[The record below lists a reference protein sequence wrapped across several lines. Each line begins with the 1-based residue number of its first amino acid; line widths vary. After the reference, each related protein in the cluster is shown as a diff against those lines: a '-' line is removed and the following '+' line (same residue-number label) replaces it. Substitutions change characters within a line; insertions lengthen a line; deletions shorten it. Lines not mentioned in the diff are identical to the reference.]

1 MKMKKLL
8 ALAMDACLTVA
19 TYSVGFAAN
28 SSTNNR
34 GSSSSSSSHPLSKES
49 ENYYASLNAQKTANG
64 TGVATVAAADN
75 ANVQVATATQTSN
88 GATVTIRTTAG
99 TAAAGVQT
107 APMLIVNNGTATVG
121 CYVDMTTGRPVATG
135 KTEIYM
141 SYNEAGVL
149 VYHYVD
155 ANGFFLTGVHVIN
168 GVTLNF
174 NAEGTPIA

>member
-8 ALAMDACLTVA
+8 ALAMVACLSLA
-19 TYSVGFAAN
+19 TYSVGIAN
-28 SSTNNR
+28 GSSTNDR
-34 GSSSSSSSHPLSKES
+34 RPLSKES
-49 ENYYASLNAQKTANG
+49 EQYYASLQGTTANG
-64 TGVATVAAADN
+64 TGVSTVAAADN
-75 ANVQVATATQTSN
+75 ASVQVATAKQTTN
-88 GATVTIRTTAG
+88 GVTATIRTTAG

-107 APMLIVNNGTATVG
+107 APLLIVNNGTATVG
-121 CYVDMTTGRPVATG
+121 CYVDMTTGRPIATG
-135 KTEIYM
+135 KVTIYA

-168 GVTLNF
+168 GMTLNF

>member
-8 ALAMDACLTVA
+8 ALAMVACLSAA
-19 TYSVGFAAN
+19 TCSVGFASG
-28 SSTNNR
+28 SSTNTR
-34 GSSSSSSSHPLSKES
+34 SDSKPLSAAS
-49 ENYYASLNAQKTANG
+49 EAYYASLEANKTANG

-107 APMLIVNNGTATVG
+107 APMLVINNGTATVG

-141 SYNEAGVL
+141 SYNEAGAL

-168 GVTLNF
+168 GITLNF

>member
-8 ALAMDACLTVA
+8 ALAMVACLSVA
-19 TYSVGFAAN
+19 TYSVGFASG
-28 SSTNNR
+28 SSTNTR
-34 GSSSSSSSHPLSKES
+34 SDSKPLSAAS
-49 ENYYASLNAQKTANG
+49 EAYYASLKAKKTANG
-64 TGVATVAAADN
+64 TGVATVTAADN
-75 ANVQVATATQTSN
+75 ANVQVATATQATN

-168 GVTLNF
+168 GMTMNF
-174 NAEGTPIA
+174 DAEGTPIA

>member
-8 ALAMDACLTVA
+8 ALAMVACLSLA
-19 TYSVGFAAN
+19 TYSVGIAN
-28 SSTNNR
+28 TSSTNDR
-34 GSSSSSSSHPLSKES
+34 RPLSKES
-49 ENYYASLNAQKTANG
+49 EQYYASLEAQKTANG

-75 ANVQVATATQTSN
+75 ASVQVTTANQTTN
-88 GATVTIRTTAG
+88 GMTATIRTTTG

-107 APMLIVNNGTATVG
+107 APLLVVSNGTATV
-121 CYVDMTTGRPVATG
+121 TG
-135 KTEIYM
+135 KITIYA

-168 GVTLNF
+168 GMTLNF

>member
-1 MKMKKLL
+1 MKMNKFV
-8 ALAMDACLTVA
+8 ALAMVACLTVA

-34 GSSSSSSSHPLSKES
+34 GSSSSSSHPLSKES
-49 ENYYASLNAQKTANG
+49 EAYYASLNAQKTANG

-75 ANVQVATATQTSN
+75 ANVQVATATQASN
-88 GATVTIRTTAG
+88 GATVTIRTTSG

>member
-8 ALAMDACLTVA
+8 ALAMVACLSLA
-19 TYSVGFAAN
+19 TYSVGIAN
-28 SSTNNR
+28 DSSTNDR
-34 GSSSSSSSHPLSKES
+34 RPLSKES
-49 ENYYASLNAQKTANG
+49 EQYYASLQGTTANG
-64 TGVATVAAADN
+64 TGVSTVAAADN
-75 ANVQVATATQTSN
+75 ASVQVATAKQTTN
-88 GATVTIRTTAG
+88 GVTATIRTTAG

-121 CYVDMTTGRPVATG
+121 CYVDMTTGRPIATG
-135 KTEIYM
+135 KVTIYS

-168 GVTLNF
+168 GMTLNF

>member
-8 ALAMDACLTVA
+8 ALAMVACLSLA
-19 TYSVGFAAN
+19 TYSVGIAN
-28 SSTNNR
+28 GSSTNDR
-34 GSSSSSSSHPLSKES
+34 RPLSKES
-49 ENYYASLNAQKTANG
+49 KQYYASLQGTTANG
-64 TGVATVAAADN
+64 TGVSTVAAADN
-75 ANVQVATATQTSN
+75 ASVQVATAKQTTN
-88 GATVTIRTTAG
+88 GVTATIRTTAG

-107 APMLIVNNGTATVG
+107 APLLIVNNGTATVG
-121 CYVDMTTGRPVATG
+121 CYVDMTTGRPIATG
-135 KTEIYM
+135 KVTIYS

-168 GVTLNF
+168 GMTLNF

>member
-8 ALAMDACLTVA
+8 ALAMVACLSLA
-19 TYSVGFAAN
+19 TYSVGIAYPSGGN
-28 SSTNNR
+28 TR
-34 GSSSSSSSHPLSKES
+34 GDSRPLSKES
-49 ENYYASLNAQKTANG
+49 ENYQASLEAQKTANG

-75 ANVQVATATQTSN
+75 ASVQVTTANQTTN
-88 GATVTIRTTAG
+88 GMTATIRTTTG

-107 APMLIVNNGTATVG
+107 APLLVVSNGTATVG
-121 CYVDMTTGRPVATG
+121 CYVDMTTGRPIATG
-135 KTEIYM
+135 KITIYA
-141 SYNEAGVL
+141 SYDAAGRL

-168 GVTLNF
+168 GMTLNF

>member
-8 ALAMDACLTVA
+8 ALAMVACLSLA
-19 TYSVGFAAN
+19 TYSVGIAN
-28 SSTNNR
+28 GSSTNDR
-34 GSSSSSSSHPLSKES
+34 RPLSKES
-49 ENYYASLNAQKTANG
+49 EQYYASLEAQKTANG
-64 TGVATVAAADN
+64 TGVVTVAATDN
-75 ANVQVATATQTSN
+75 ANVQVATAKQTTN
-88 GATVTIRTTAG
+88 GVTATIRTTTG

-121 CYVDMTTGRPVATG
+121 CYVDMTTGRPIATG
-135 KTEIYM
+135 KVTIYS

-168 GVTLNF
+168 GMTLNF

>member
-8 ALAMDACLTVA
+8 ALAMVACLSVA
-19 TYSVGFAAN
+19 TYSVGFAGN
-28 SSTNNR
+28 GSDTNDR
-34 GSSSSSSSHPLSKES
+34 RLLSKES
-49 ENYYASLNAQKTANG
+49 EQYYASLQGTTANG
-64 TGVATVAAADN
+64 TGVSTVAAADN
-75 ANVQVATATQTSN
+75 ASVQVATAKQTTN
-88 GATVTIRTTAG
+88 GVTATIRTTAG

-107 APMLIVNNGTATVG
+107 APLLIVNNGTATVG
-121 CYVDMTTGRPVATG
+121 CYVDMTTGRPIATG
-135 KTEIYM
+135 KVTIYS

-168 GVTLNF
+168 GMTLNF

>member
-8 ALAMDACLTVA
+8 ALAMVACLSLA
-19 TYSVGFAAN
+19 TYSVGFARP
-28 SSTNNR
+28 SSGNTR
-34 GSSSSSSSHPLSKES
+34 SDSRPLSKES
-49 ENYYASLNAQKTANG
+49 EQYYASLEAQKTANG

-75 ANVQVATATQTSN
+75 ANVQVATAKQTTN
-88 GATVTIRTTAG
+88 GVTATIRTTAG

-121 CYVDMTTGRPVATG
+121 CYVDMTTGRPIATG
-135 KTEIYM
+135 KVTIYS

-168 GVTLNF
+168 GMTLNF

>member
-8 ALAMDACLTVA
+8 ALAMVACLSVA
-19 TYSVGFAAN
+19 TYSVGFAGN
-28 SSTNNR
+28 GSDTNDR
-34 GSSSSSSSHPLSKES
+34 RPLSKES
-49 ENYYASLNAQKTANG
+49 EQYYASLEAQKTANG

-75 ANVQVATATQTSN
+75 ANVQVATAKQTTN
-88 GATVTIRTTAG
+88 GVTATIRTTTG

-121 CYVDMTTGRPVATG
+121 CYVDMTTGRPIATG
-135 KTEIYM
+135 KVTIYS

-168 GVTLNF
+168 GMTLNF

>member
-1 MKMKKLL
+1 MKMNKFV
-8 ALAMDACLTVA
+8 ALAMVACLTVA

-34 GSSSSSSSHPLSKES
+34 VSSSSSSSHPLSKES
-49 ENYYASLNAQKTANG
+49 EAYYANLNAQKTANG
-64 TGVATVAAADN
+64 TGVAAADN
-75 ANVQVATATQTSN
+75 ANVQVATATQASN
-88 GATVTIRTTAG
+88 GATVTIRTTSG